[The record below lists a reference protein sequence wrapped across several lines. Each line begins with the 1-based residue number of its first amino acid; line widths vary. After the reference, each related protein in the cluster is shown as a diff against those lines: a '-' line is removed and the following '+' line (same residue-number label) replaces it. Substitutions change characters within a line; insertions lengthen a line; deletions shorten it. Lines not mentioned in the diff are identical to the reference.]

1 MTNEG
6 AILNALTAADKAVPV
21 GVAASAKPI
30 ETYIKL
36 KVSKPYPPASRPGQP
51 PHRRTGR
58 FQRNWRVRGIG
69 KTLQIRNHTFY
80 AAFLEAGTSKMA
92 ARPTLSGFSASLNN
106 LVSRASQAGLDR
118 GGKIR

>member
-6 AILNALTAADKAVPV
+6 AIYNALTAAEKAVPV

-36 KVSKPYPPASRPGQP
+36 KVSTPYPPASKPGRP
-51 PHRRTGR
+51 PHMRTGR
-58 FQRNWRVRGIG
+58 FRRNWRVRGIG
-69 KTLQIRNHTFY
+69 KMLQIRNHTFY
-80 AAFLEAGTSKMA
+80 APFLEAGTSKMA
-92 ARPTLSGFSASLNN
+92 ARPTLSGFSGNLNN
-106 LVSRASQAGLDR
+106 LVSRASQAGIEK